1 MNDGNLIT
9 LSKVD
14 AKSNNHVERKSFT
27 NVDIATSVAFALFV
41 GTTALKST
49 ADLDALFGYDF
60 IMPSYIQY
68 INLNTK
74 KGHINMYVDKTI
86 DLMKVGNLN
95 KIEKMAVFDDDWN
108 GTGGSIFSKKA
119 IKLFKMIIEMLEKQP
134 EIAPTGRN
142 SLLMQYELD
151 DKSLLVFEV
160 SEEKTE
166 KVYIPKGDYSMAQM
180 ELFTENTGYRI
191 KECVEKFYGLE

>member
-1 MNDGNLIT
+1 M
-9 LSKVD
+9 D

-27 NVDIATSVAFALFV
+27 NVGIATSVAFALFV

-95 KIEKMAVFDDDWN
+95 KIEKMAAFDDDWN
-108 GTGGSIFSKKA
+108 GTGGSIFS
-119 IKLFKMIIEMLEKQP
+119 IEMLEKQP

-180 ELFTENTGYRI
+180 ELFTENTGYRRN
-191 KECVEKFYGLE
+191 ECVENFYGVD

>member
-1 MNDGNLIT
+1 
-9 LSKVD
+9 
-14 AKSNNHVERKSFT
+14 
-27 NVDIATSVAFALFV
+27 
-41 GTTALKST
+41 
-49 ADLDALFGYDF
+49 
-60 IMPSYIQY
+60 
-68 INLNTK
+68 
-74 KGHINMYVDKTI
+74 MYADKTI

-95 KIEKMAVFDDDWN
+95 KIEKMAAFDDDWN

-166 KVYIPKGDYSMAQM
+166 KVYIPKGDYFMAQM